1 MTAAKFLCSNFFCL
15 DSTGVLSV
23 DEIYEFLIQEN
34 ARDIVVIKLD
44 KSLNYV
50 DYFMVATANSSRH
63 LAVSLAIENAG
74 KLLLYVIEKVLG
86 NSFLCSFSFVF
97 F

>member
-1 MTAAKFLCSNFFCL
+1 MAQEQTFYTMATRLVQSDCSQQTFLCL
-15 DSTGVLSV
+15 DSSGVLSV

-63 LAVSLAIENAG
+63 LAVSLEIKLENYM
-74 KLLLYVIEKVLG
+74 LESY
-86 NSFLCSFSFVF
+86 CSM
-97 F
+97 